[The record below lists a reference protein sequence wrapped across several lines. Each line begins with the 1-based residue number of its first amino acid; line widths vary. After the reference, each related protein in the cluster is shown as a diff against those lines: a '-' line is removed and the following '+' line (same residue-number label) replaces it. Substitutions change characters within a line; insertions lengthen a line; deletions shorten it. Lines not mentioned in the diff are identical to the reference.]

1 LRGRSDR
8 AAGSRMSS
16 PASLA
21 GSCTV
26 GTRSLCRGG
35 TEARVTV
42 QPRIM
47 VGSGAGRY
55 FCHPCI
61 RRTSRAR
68 YRISFRNRNWTYRE
82 GSSMKVA
89 LYQDSARPLDLEH
102 NLQLVDRAAAEAS
115 AEGAE
120 LLITPELFA
129 TGYAPS
135 MIREQLGEE
144 AVGEAAEKLAA
155 IARRHRIA
163 LVYSL
168 PGRGLSDRRG
178 INAALLDASGD
189 TISEYEKVH
198 LFGPQEKAAFVSGVE
213 RPPVVDYAGT
223 KIALVICYDV
233 EFPETVR
240 AAAVGG
246 ADLIAVPTALAVGS
260 EQVTRTLIPARALE

>member
-1 LRGRSDR
+1 
-8 AAGSRMSS
+8 
-16 PASLA
+16 
-21 GSCTV
+21 
-26 GTRSLCRGG
+26 
-35 TEARVTV
+35 
-42 QPRIM
+42 
-47 VGSGAGRY
+47 
-55 FCHPCI
+55 
-61 RRTSRAR
+61 
-68 YRISFRNRNWTYRE
+68 
-82 GSSMKVA
+82 MKVA

-189 TISEYEKVH
+189 TISEYQKVH

-260 EQVTRTLIPARALE
+260 EQVTRTLIPARALENRVTVAYANHTGNEAGVRFSGSSVVAGPGGKIDSAGPEPGLLFVEVRTAPHPGQDGPWYLQDRRDDLYGQWISSSNQ